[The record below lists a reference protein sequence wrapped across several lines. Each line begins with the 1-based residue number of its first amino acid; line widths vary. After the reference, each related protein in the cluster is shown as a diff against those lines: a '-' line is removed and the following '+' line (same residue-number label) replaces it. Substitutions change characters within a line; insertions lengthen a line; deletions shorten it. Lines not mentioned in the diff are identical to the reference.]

1 MTQPPPPLGLREVV
15 ELARKLILTS
25 LLALVQPGSA
35 TQGAPRA
42 LCRAIARACALT
54 RARCLRSCSHS
65 RGVDCL
71 PHAAA
76 QPAAEAIQRR
86 HAELRQHNRAAEYVP
101 RLGCRLRF
109 LTDARAADLFF
120 FMFVALL
127 LKVQVDGS
135 QSDSSFFTAIVGV
148 MSIAPVVLPIALK
161 LLMKLSV
168 NSDQKRDMKGI
179 KDNMD
184 DGL

>member
-1 MTQPPPPLGLREVV
+1 
-15 ELARKLILTS
+15 
-25 LLALVQPGSA
+25 
-35 TQGAPRA
+35 
-42 LCRAIARACALT
+42 
-54 RARCLRSCSHS
+54 
-65 RGVDCL
+65 
-71 PHAAA
+71 
-76 QPAAEAIQRR
+76 
-86 HAELRQHNRAAEYVP
+86 
-101 RLGCRLRF
+101 

-161 LLMKLSV
+161 LVMKLSL
-168 NSDQKRDMKGI
+168 NSEQKRDMKGI

-184 DGL
+184 DGFA